1 MKINSQGE
9 ITLTIPKKLPDIL
22 AKKFLEEKQEWI
34 KLKLEKRTFNTQRHS
49 PAQDRFLYI
58 LGEKFSF
65 ENLKLHFNI
74 ELELGDEKRV
84 IKNFLDEISK
94 KHIDSIVEKYLKM
107 MELRCNHISYKL
119 MKTRWG
125 SCNHTKGYLNFN
137 SILISSPLEAI
148 EYVII
153 HEIVH
158 LIYPHHG
165 AEFWNYLEKF
175 IPDWRIRRKKLIY
188 YEL

>member
-1 MKINSQGE
+1 M
-9 ITLTIPKKLPDIL
+9 TIPQKLPDVL
-22 AKKFLEEKQEWI
+22 AKKFLEEKKEWI
-34 KLKLEKRTFNTQRHS
+34 KSKLEKKNFNSQIYS
-49 PAQDRFLYI
+49 PTQDRFIYI

-65 ENLKLHFNI
+65 ESLRVNFNM
-74 ELELGDEKRV
+74 ELELESEEEKRA
-84 IKNFLDEISK
+84 IKKFLNETSK
-94 KHIDSIVEKYLKM
+94 KHIDSIVEKYLDM
-107 MELRCNHISYKL
+107 MELSCNHISYKL

-148 EYVII
+148 EYVVV

-165 AEFWNYLEKF
+165 TEFWNYLEKF